1 VIEVKSIEVKPE
13 VEQLLLS
20 ILLKPAEL
28 IQPLIFCS
36 RQHAKIA
43 DLYGAQGFTLRA
55 VLR

>member
-1 VIEVKSIEVKPE
+1 VIEVESE
-13 VEQLLLS
+13 VEQFLLS
-20 ILLKPAEL
+20 ILLNPAEL